1 MVGNPEAFVLSET
14 VTNVH
19 WQPMDSGQSLPLWLS
34 LVYPGFLLQ
43 YHLNNWV
50 PLKTLFFESV
60 EFTCVLKLSSH
71 TIYCECEFFRTVMRG
86 RRDVEDFLQSSSE
99 EETSSNEAEAEEN
112 LLIEE
117 NHPLHLAA
125 AKGHTPYLEALLNNG
140 SSPHCYNQYGNT
152 LLHLAA
158 MFGHLSS
165 VTLLLD
171 RGADIH
177 ARNKYGNTLLHCAS
191 MNGHRAV
198 IELLVE
204 KGLDIEATNNAGSTP
219 LHYAGNGTPFSHW
232 LLSYDGPCWG
242 NEVYDRKRSKH
253 QPCK

>member
-1 MVGNPEAFVLSET
+1 MPTNVALVFAVLSLISI
-14 VTNVH
+14 VQNVEGARDV
-19 WQPMDSGQSLPLWLS
+19 Q
-34 LVYPGFLLQ
+34 
-43 YHLNNWV
+43 
-50 PLKTLFFESV
+50 K
-60 EFTCVLKLSSH
+60 FTQLILRFKKPARL
-71 TIYCECEFFRTVMRG
+71 MRG

-99 EETSSNEAEAEEN
+99 ETSSNEAEEAEEN

-158 MFGHLSS
+158 MFGHLPS
-165 VTLLLD
+165 VTLLIE

-198 IELLVE
+198 IEYLVE

-219 LHYAGNGTPFSHW
+219 LHYAGK
-232 LLSYDGPCWG
+232 L
-242 NEVYDRKRSKH
+242 
-253 QPCK
+253 